1 MAMYNSL
8 IDTSLWISISSL
20 SAKAVTHLLCH
31 ILTALQVMVTVW
43 KDLRLNNGNDAML
56 GW

>member
-8 IDTSLWISISSL
+8 IDTSLWISISSF